1 MVKRNNQFQHK
12 QEQAMTHSPIYIP
25 PPLHKR
31 AKASAAHR
39 GETLREFAT
48 GAIERELAHREHA
61 EAKRA
66 IRKARLNKAA
76 EGRA

>member
-1 MVKRNNQFQHK
+1 MRI
-12 QEQAMTHSPIYIP
+12 THSPIYIP

-39 GETLREFAT
+39 GETLRDFAT
-48 GAIERELAHREHA
+48 GAIERELQHREHA
-61 EAKRA
+61 AEKLERRRA
-66 IRKARLNKAA
+66 RINKAK